1 MGQEDGEFDGKGF
14 QVLAGQEDGEFDWK
28 CFEVSVGQEDG
39 DLMAEV
45 CR

>member
-1 MGQEDGEFDGKGF
+1 MGKEDGEFDGKGF
-14 QVLAGQEDGEFDWK
+14 QVIAGQEDGEFDWK